1 MVTITTSKNGK
12 TSTDFIVAYPQDVIL
27 EQGKVSDYDSD
38 VIYWNVFYSKKQI
51 EDIIKSEEEEKK
63 TAKAENREAFTTWD
77 IAELKDLMESKGEEE
92 RHSEDTPKGLQNKS
106 VTKSGIKITFVF
118 NRGVGYKFIP

>member
-1 MVTITTSKNGK
+1 MLLESPLFMDQFPLVTITTSKNGK

-63 TAKAENREAFTTWD
+63 TAKAENEKHLLHG
-77 IAELKDLMESKGEEE
+77 ILPNLK
-92 RHSEDTPKGLQNKS
+92 T
-106 VTKSGIKITFVF
+106 
-118 NRGVGYKFIP
+118 